1 MENAVKTTRRKS
13 PKESSGKIPEILTP
27 GVDFGFAAGN
37 TRPVLYKSGAE
48 KLLAYLKLSLESLQ
62 CVNSVTDVEKNFV
75 DYTYKCILQNSSGI
89 ITGISEG
96 SSNSC
101 EDIFR
106 ESFLV
111 RDVNKLTREEYKKKL
126 SDGSGKWKKQD
137 GKWLWME
144 KVTSVNVIGMK
155 NFIQKTAQKRA
166 FVGAVLMSAGL
177 ADVFRQI

>member
-1 MENAVKTTRRKS
+1 MEDTIKS
-13 PKESSGKIPEILTP
+13 TGRISSKVSSGKIPEILTA
-27 GVDFGFAAGN
+27 GVDFGFAGGSS
-37 TRPVLYKSGAE
+37 RPILYKSGAE

-62 CVNSVTDVEKNFV
+62 CVNSVTDVDKNFV

-101 EDIFR
+101 EEIFR
-106 ESFLV
+106 ESYAV
-111 RDVNKLTREEYKKKL
+111 RDVNKLTREEYRKKL
-126 SDGSGKWKKQD
+126 ADGNGKWKKQD
-137 GKWLWME
+137 GRWLWME
-144 KVTSVNVIGMK
+144 KITSVNVIGMK

-177 ADVFRQI
+177 ADVFGQI